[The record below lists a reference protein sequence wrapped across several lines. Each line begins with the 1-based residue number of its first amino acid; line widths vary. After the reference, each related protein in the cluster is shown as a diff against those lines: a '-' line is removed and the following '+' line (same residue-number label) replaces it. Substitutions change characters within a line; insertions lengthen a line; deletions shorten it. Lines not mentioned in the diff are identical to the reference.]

1 MYENLSIQEYVKRM
15 QAWDDE
21 KNNKVSDFIEK
32 NYSVVKEQQ
41 YEDGTTIIFK
51 VLNPDAIEVIFNG
64 QQEN

>member
-15 QAWDDE
+15 QEWDDNR
-21 KNNKVSDFIEK
+21 NNKVSDFIEK
-32 NYSVVKEQQ
+32 NYSVVKEYT
-41 YEDGTTIIFK
+41 YENGSTITFK